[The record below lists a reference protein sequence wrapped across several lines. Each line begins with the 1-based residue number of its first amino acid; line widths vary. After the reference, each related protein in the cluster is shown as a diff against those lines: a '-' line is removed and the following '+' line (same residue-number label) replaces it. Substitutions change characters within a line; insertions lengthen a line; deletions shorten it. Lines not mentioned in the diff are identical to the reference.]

1 MCIRDR
7 PSLAVWPQRESGLG
21 MRSALTETARFARA
35 SASRNKPVVLPAGL
49 PRGHGQGVLVVPGF
63 LTSDTTTA
71 RLRRALDGLGYRA
84 EGWRGGP
91 NLGPRTKAI
100 DNLKER
106 VAALADATGGK
117 IAVAG
122 VSLGGVFAREI
133 AKMMPDKVGAV
144 VTLCSPVR
152 LPVPTPLAPFVWAL
166 QRWFDDDLVAAA
178 SGDPVMPGQPMLA
191 VYSQDDGIVQWQACV
206 PPPAPNVTAIELP
219 GAGHTT
225 IGSNPRAQ
233 SLVAHFLAGAL
244 P

>member
-1 MCIRDR
+1 MSRSVQH
-7 PSLAVWPQRESGLG
+7 SLAVWPQRESGLG
-21 MRSALTETARFARA
+21 MRSALTETARFARL
-35 SASRNKPVVLPAGL
+35 SAFRNRPVPLPGGL
-49 PRGHGQGVLVVPGF
+49 PHVVPGF
-63 LTSDTTTA
+63 LTSDMTTA
-71 RLRRALDGLGYRA
+71 RLRRSLDALGYRA

-178 SGDPVMPGQPMLA
+178 SGEPVMPTQPMLA
-191 VYSQDDGIVQWQACV
+191 VYSRDDGIVQWQACV
-206 PPPAPNVTAIELP
+206 PPPGENVRAIDLP

-225 IGSNPRAQ
+225 IGSNPMAQ
-233 SLVAHFLAGAL
+233 ALVAQFLADAL

>member
-1 MCIRDR
+1 MSRSVQH
-7 PSLAVWPQRESGLG
+7 SLAVWPQRESGLG
-21 MRSALTETARFARA
+21 MRSALTETARFARL
-35 SASRNKPVVLPAGL
+35 SAFRNRPVPLPGGL
-49 PRGHGQGVLVVPGF
+49 PHGPGQGVLVVPGF
-63 LTSDTTTA
+63 LTSDMTTA
-71 RLRRALDGLGYRA
+71 RLRRSLDALGYRA

-91 NLGPRTKAI
+91 NLGPRPKAI
-100 DNLKER
+100 ANLKER

-178 SGDPVMPGQPMLA
+178 SGEPVMPTQPMLA
-191 VYSQDDGIVQWQACV
+191 VYSRDDGIVQWQACV
-206 PPPAPNVTAIELP
+206 PPPGENVRAIDLP

-225 IGSNPRAQ
+225 IGSNPMAQ
-233 SLVAHFLAGAL
+233 ALVAQFLADAL